1 MQVNLLEKMEVGQ
14 PAVQIEAGYEDDLG
28 RQVFGV
34 LGLPI
39 DVVDLEGL
47 RVKINEAVSTRRP
60 FWLSTPNV
68 NFLLMSQSDRDFRES
83 LLMSDLCP
91 VDGVPLVWIAR
102 LLGVPLQ
109 GTLSGSDIFE
119 QLQTRPAAR
128 KLKVFLF
135 GGAEGVAAAV
145 GKKLNQTSAGV
156 TCVGA
161 LNPGF
166 GSVEELSSAPIVERV
181 NVSQADL
188 LSVFLSARKAQ
199 YWLLKNHGRL
209 NVPVRAQ
216 FGATINLQAG
226 TLKRAPAL
234 IRRIGLEWLW
244 RIKEE
249 PYLWRRYLS
258 DGVGLCVLLLI
269 KVLPL
274 ALGALVSRPSKNQ
287 LEIFQS
293 EGPHSVLLKLSG
305 PAIISHIELAT
316 RSARDALAARKSIL
330 IDLSRVSDI
339 DTRFFGLLLVLRK
352 SVALQDCSL
361 RFVNPSPRIR
371 KQFRRHAFDFLL
383 EA

>member
-128 KLKVFLF
+128 KLKVFL
-135 GGAEGVAAAV
+135 
-145 GKKLNQTSAGV
+145 
-156 TCVGA
+156 
-161 LNPGF
+161 
-166 GSVEELSSAPIVERV
+166 
-181 NVSQADL
+181 
-188 LSVFLSARKAQ
+188 
-199 YWLLKNHGRL
+199 
-209 NVPVRAQ
+209 
-216 FGATINLQAG
+216 
-226 TLKRAPAL
+226 
-234 IRRIGLEWLW
+234 
-244 RIKEE
+244 
-249 PYLWRRYLS
+249 
-258 DGVGLCVLLLI
+258 
-269 KVLPL
+269 
-274 ALGALVSRPSKNQ
+274 
-287 LEIFQS
+287 
-293 EGPHSVLLKLSG
+293 
-305 PAIISHIELAT
+305 
-316 RSARDALAARKSIL
+316 
-330 IDLSRVSDI
+330 
-339 DTRFFGLLLVLRK
+339 
-352 SVALQDCSL
+352 
-361 RFVNPSPRIR
+361 
-371 KQFRRHAFDFLL
+371 
-383 EA
+383 